1 MAKRPEPQRRP
12 EPKLRP
18 EQLAEALK
26 QGLAPIYVVSGDEP
40 LLIQEACDQIRAA
53 ARNVGFAE
61 RELFHVDAS
70 FDWTQ
75 LLSACNSLSLFADKK
90 ILEIRMPTG
99 KPGDKGSK
107 VLQEIAQAP
116 SEDNLVLVV
125 TGKLDRN
132 VQKSKWMKAL
142 EGAGTHVQV
151 WPIGPAQLPRWI
163 GQRLKAAGLR
173 TDSDAIDLLASRVEG
188 NLLAAAQEIEKLKLL
203 SSDQFVSAEF
213 MASVVA
219 ESARYDVFGLVD
231 KALHGDA
238 RSAVKSLQGLRVE
251 GTEPITLLWALAR
264 DIRALV
270 QISQSMGQGLAFER
284 AAQSAG
290 VWSKRQPLIQSALRR
305 FKPGQLQ
312 QLLRKANGVDK
323 AIKGMRRADPWDE
336 LLDLTLNIAGVQSL
350 HPTNERLALKL

>member
-1 MAKRPEPQRRP
+1 MA
-12 EPKLRP
+12 KLRP
-18 EQLAEALK
+18 EQLEATLK
-26 QGLAPIYVVSGDEP
+26 QGLAPIYLVSGEEP

-53 ARNVGFAE
+53 ARASDFGE
-61 RELFHVDAS
+61 RELYHADAG

-75 LLSACNSLSLFADKK
+75 LLSAANSLSLFADKK
-90 ILEIRMPTG
+90 ILEVRLPTG

-107 VLQEIAQAP
+107 VLQEYAQAP
-116 SEDNLVLVV
+116 SSDNLLLVV

-132 VQKSKWMKAL
+132 VQKSKWVKAL
-142 EGAGTHVQV
+142 EGQGAHVQV
-151 WPIGPAQLPRWI
+151 WPVPPAQLPRWI

-173 TDSDAIDLLASRVEG
+173 ADSTAIELLASRVEG

-203 SSDQFVSAEF
+203 TSDSLISTEL

-219 ESARYDVFGLVD
+219 DSARYDVFGMVD

-238 RSAVKSLQGLRVE
+238 RGAAKSLQGLRVE
-251 GTEPITLLWALAR
+251 GTEPLTLLWALAR

-270 QISQSMGQGLAFER
+270 QIAQGTAQGIAFER
-284 AAQSAG
+284 AAQAAG
-290 VWSKRQPLIQSALRR
+290 VWSKRQPLIQTALRR
-305 FKPGQLQ
+305 LRPAQLQ

-336 LLDLTLNIAGVQSL
+336 LLDLTLNLAGVQSL
-350 HPTNERLALKL
+350 QLANERLALKL